1 MKIKFKNGG
10 IIKLQP
16 GGLMGLWQKAYDSKL
31 GNVVRTTM
39 FGKDYNLSDDEYQEK
54 YGYAKPVVGT
64 PMLPGKTSMNVFEGI
79 EGPLVKG
86 NFGTGAK
93 YNAGKQIMET
103 NKAAKIALKK
113 SSELDRLNEL
123 ALKWTNKRW
132 DQLTKAEQYWL
143 KLLKK

>member
-16 GGLMGLWQKAYDSKL
+16 GGLMGLWHKAYDSKL
-31 GNVVRTTM
+31 GHGIRTAM
-39 FGKDYNLSDDEYQEK
+39 FGKDYNLSDEEYQQK
-54 YGYAKPVVGT
+54 YGYAKPVIGT

-86 NFGTGAK
+86 VSGTGAK

-103 NKAAKIALKK
+103 EKAAETSLKK
-113 SSELDRLNEL
+113 YEEMKRLNEL

-132 DQLTKAEQYWL
+132 DELTGTEQYWL